1 MSKLTIIKAF
11 WRHCING
18 AVAAFIAIA
27 CFLFESSRVLLEET
41 DISLEELE
49 AEAENPMGGA
59 RALGGVCLLTLSSP
73 EEGGFKSNRSME
85 NDDLRPAAVY
95 MENET
100 WTTRVGTGLSLCRRT
115 LLEKIRSHVRR

>member
-59 RALGGVCLLTLSSP
+59 RALGGVCLLILSSP

-85 NDDLRPAAVY
+85 NDDLDIYGERERTWDDSSWYRERPTV
-95 MENET
+95 
-100 WTTRVGTGLSLCRRT
+100 TT
-115 LLEKIRSHVRR
+115 KISVSSPALWW

>member
-85 NDDLRPAAVY
+85 NDDLDIYGERERTWDDSSWYRERP
-95 MENET
+95 T
-100 WTTRVGTGLSLCRRT
+100 PQ
-115 LLEKIRSHVRR
+115 VR

>member
-59 RALGGVCLLTLSSP
+59 RALGGVCLLILSSP

-85 NDDLRPAAVY
+85 NDDLRPAADIYGERDLDDSSLVSWY
-95 MENET
+95 
-100 WTTRVGTGLSLCRRT
+100 RPLSLYYVVLRF
-115 LLEKIRSHVRR
+115 LKN

>member
-59 RALGGVCLLTLSSP
+59 RALGGVCLLILSSP

-85 NDDLRPAAVY
+85 NDDLDIYGERERTWDDSSWYRERPAYGDDEDFRIFSCSV
-95 MENET
+95 
-100 WTTRVGTGLSLCRRT
+100 W
-115 LLEKIRSHVRR
+115 

>member
-85 NDDLRPAAVY
+85 NDDLDIYGERPG
-95 MENET
+95 
-100 WTTRVGTGLSLCRRT
+100 TTRVGTERGRPT
-115 LLEKIRSHVRR
+115 VTTKISVSSPALWW